1 MNSKFAKLFSNS
13 ILIHFVVAVVFV
25 GLALVVTLL
34 IWAFIQPLGSPLFL
48 VAIVLSAWWGGLR
61 AGIFATIFS
70 GIILDFYFISPQ
82 YQFAGNMDDIFRLI
96 FFGAEGFVLSWL
108 IDTRRIAAEEIEN
121 SREQLRALSLHQQN
135 LREAEQKR
143 IALEVH
149 DELGQSL
156 TGIKL
161 GVHWLNRQINEANG
175 NSSKTSVTEKLNDL
189 MRMIDSTILSVRR
202 IATELRPAVLD
213 DFGLL
218 AAIEWQASE
227 FEKKTEIPCLLKS
240 NVENLDLNSEST
252 IAVFRIFQEAL
263 TNIIRHAEA
272 STVKVNFESSDEEI
286 VMRVEDN
293 GKGINLNN
301 MQNRT
306 SLGILGMQERAR
318 LIGAGLKIF
327 EGKKGGTTV
336 ELIIPNTETLRN
348 SSLN

>member
-1 MNSKFAKLFSNS
+1 MDSKYSKFLLNS
-13 ILIHFVVAVVFV
+13 TLLRFGFALVFV
-25 GLALVVTLL
+25 GIALIITVL
-34 IWAFIQPLGSPLFL
+34 IWSFIQPLGSPLFL

-61 AGIFATIFS
+61 AGIFATILS
-70 GIILDFYFISPQ
+70 GAVLDYYFIAPQ
-82 YQFAGNMDDIFRLI
+82 YQFIGNTDDIFRLI

-121 SREQLRALSLHQQN
+121 SREQLRALSLRQQN

-143 IALEVH
+143 IALEIH

-156 TGIKL
+156 TGIKMS
-161 GVHWLNRQINEANG
+161 VHLLKRQINESNG
-175 NSSKTSVTEKLNDL
+175 NSSKISASEKLNEL
-189 MRMIDSTILSVRR
+189 LKMIDATVVSVRR
-202 IATELRPAVLD
+202 IATELRPAILD
-213 DFGLL
+213 DFGLI
-218 AAIEWQASE
+218 AAIEWQARE
-227 FEKKTEIPCLLKS
+227 FEKRTQIPCLLKS

-252 IAVFRIFQEAL
+252 IAVFRIFQETL

-272 STVKVNFESSDEEI
+272 SFVKVNFESTEEEI

-293 GKGINLNN
+293 GKGIDFNE
-301 MQNRT
+301 MQKRH

-336 ELIIPNTETLRN
+336 ELIIPNTENFPN